1 MNNVY
6 TYSPMDRVIWDAS
19 SPDEI
24 QNEIKRLNV
33 KKVFIV
39 SSSTLSKK
47 TSEIDMIKQTLG
59 KKFVGLFDNCIA
71 HSPLENVIECA
82 KEVQK
87 SSPDIIITIGGG
99 TPIDTV
105 KVVQL
110 CYSLG
115 ITSTD
120 DLKKISNKHQKIKSK
135 IRQIAVPTTLSGGEY
150 SIIGGAMDTKIQLKE
165 RYTGDDLCPQ
175 VVILDPTITL
185 HTPDWLWL
193 STAIRSVDHAVEGL
207 CSNSTN
213 PLMPPMALNSL
224 QLFGNSLRNTYKNR
238 DDIVSRSLSQK
249 AVWMIAKNLGNTP
262 MGASHGIGYLLGS
275 IGSVPHG
282 YTSCVMLPAVLKWN
296 ERYNQDKQK
305 LIANALGRPKLS
317 ASEAVGELISD
328 LGLPTTLGEVGIEES
343 QWEKIAEYGLKHP
356 TVQSNPKPI
365 NKKDDIIQ
373 ILKLAS

>member
-1 MNNVY
+1 MSNVY
-6 TYSPMDRVIWDAS
+6 TYSPLDRVIWDAS
-19 SPDEI
+19 SLEEI

-33 KKVFIV
+33 KKIFIV

-59 KKFVGLFDNCIA
+59 KKLVGLFDNCIA

-82 KEVQK
+82 KKVQK
-87 SSPDIIITIGGG
+87 TSPDIIITIGGG

-115 ITSTD
+115 ITSPD
-120 DLKKISNKHQKIKSK
+120 DLKKIANKHQKIKSK
-135 IRQIAVPTTLSGGEY
+135 IRQIAIPTTLSGGEY

-296 ERYNQDKQK
+296 ESYNQDKQK
-305 LIANALGRPKLS
+305 WIANALGRPKLS

>member
-1 MNNVY
+1 MENIY
-6 TYSPMDRVIWDAS
+6 TYSPLDRVIWDTPSA
-19 SPDEI
+19 DAI
-24 QNEIKRLNV
+24 LNEINRLSVNR
-33 KKVFIV
+33 VFIV
-39 SSSTLSKK
+39 ASSTLSKK
-47 TSEIDMIKQTLG
+47 TDEIDKVINALG

-82 KEVQK
+82 KKVQK
-87 SSPDIIITIGGG
+87 TSPDIIITIGGG

-115 ITSTD
+115 ITSPD
-120 DLKKISNKHQKIKSK
+120 DLKKIANKHQKIKSK
-135 IRQIAVPTTLSGGEY
+135 IRQIAIPTTLSGGEY

-224 QLFGNSLRNTYKNR
+224 QLFGNSLRNTHKNR

-296 ERYNQDKQK
+296 ESYNQDKQK
-305 LIANALGRPKLS
+305 WIANALGRPKLS

-328 LGLPTTLGEVGIEES
+328 LGLPTTLGEVGIKES

>member
-1 MNNVY
+1 MSNVY
-6 TYSPMDRVIWDAS
+6 TYSPLDRVIWDAS
-19 SPDEI
+19 SLEEI

-33 KKVFIV
+33 KKIFIV

-59 KKFVGLFDNCIA
+59 KKLVGLFDNCIA

-82 KEVQK
+82 KKVQK
-87 SSPDIIITIGGG
+87 TSPDIIITIGGG

-115 ITSTD
+115 ITSPD
-120 DLKKISNKHQKIKSK
+120 DLKKIANKHQKIKSK
-135 IRQIAVPTTLSGGEY
+135 IRQIAIPTTLSGGEY

-175 VVILDPTITL
+175 VVILDPVITL

-207 CSNSTN
+207 CSNSSN

-224 QLFGNSLRNTYKNR
+224 QLFANSLRNTYKKR

-296 ERYNQDKQK
+296 ESYNQDKQK
-305 LIANALGRPKLS
+305 WIANALGRPKLS

-328 LGLPTTLGEVGIEES
+328 LGLPTTLGEVGIKES

>member
-6 TYSPMDRVIWDAS
+6 TYSPLDRVIWDAS
-19 SPDEI
+19 SLEEI

-39 SSSTLSKK
+39 SSSTLSKN

-175 VVILDPTITL
+175 VVILDPVITL

-224 QLFGNSLRNTYKNR
+224 QLFGNSLRNTHKNR

-296 ERYNQDKQK
+296 ESYNQDKQK
-305 LIANALGRPKLS
+305 WIANALGRPKLS

-328 LGLPTTLGEVGIEES
+328 LGLPTTLGEVGIKES

>member
-6 TYSPMDRVIWDAS
+6 TYSPLDRVIWDTPSLEA
-19 SPDEI
+19 I

-33 KKVFIV
+33 KKIFIV

-47 TSEIDMIKQTLG
+47 TNEIDKIINTLG

-87 SSPDIIITIGGG
+87 NSPDIIITIGGG

-115 ITSTD
+115 INSVD
-120 DLKKISNKHQKIKSK
+120 ELKKISNQHQRIKSK
-135 IRQIAVPTTLSGGEY
+135 IRQIAIPTTLSGGEY

-165 RYTGDDLCPQ
+165 KYTGDDICPQ
-175 VVILDPTITL
+175 VVILDPEITV

-207 CSNSTN
+207 CSGSAN
-213 PLMPPMALNSL
+213 PLIPPMALNSL
-224 QLFGNSLRNTYKNR
+224 QLFANSLRKTHKNK
-238 DDIVSRSLSQK
+238 DDIISRSMSQK

-262 MGASHGIGYLLGS
+262 MGACHGIGYLLGS

-296 ERYNQDKQK
+296 ESFNKEKQRW
-305 LIANALGRPKLS
+305 IANALGRPNLS

-328 LGLPTTLGEVGIEES
+328 LNLPRTLKDVGIRED
-343 QWEKIAEYGLKHP
+343 QWEKIADHGLKHP
-356 TVQSNPKPI
+356 TVLSNPKPI
-365 NKKDDIIQ
+365 EKKDDILK
-373 ILKLAS
+373 ILELAS

>member
-6 TYSPMDRVIWDAS
+6 TYSPLDRVIWDTPSLEA
-19 SPDEI
+19 I

-33 KKVFIV
+33 KKIFIV

-47 TSEIDMIKQTLG
+47 TDEIDKIINTIG

-71 HSPLENVIECA
+71 HSPLENVLECA

-87 SSPDIIITIGGG
+87 NSPDIIITIGGG

-115 ITSTD
+115 INSVD
-120 DLKKISNKHQKIKSK
+120 ELKKISNQHQRIKSK
-135 IRQIAVPTTLSGGEY
+135 IRQIAIPTTLSGGEY

-165 RYTGDDLCPQ
+165 KYTGDDICPQ
-175 VVILDPTITL
+175 VVILDPEITV
-185 HTPDWLWL
+185 HTPKWLWL

-207 CSNSTN
+207 CSVSSN
-213 PLMPPMALNSL
+213 PLIPPMALNSL
-224 QLFGNSLRNTYKNR
+224 QLFASSLRKTHKNK
-238 DDIVSRSLSQK
+238 DDIISRSMSQK

-296 ERYNQDKQK
+296 ESFNKEKQRW
-305 LIANALGRPKLS
+305 IANALGRPNLT

-328 LGLPTTLGEVGIEES
+328 LSLPRTLKDVGIKED
-343 QWEKIAEYGLKHP
+343 QWEKIADYGLKHP
-356 TVQSNPKPI
+356 TVLSNPKPI
-365 NKKDDIIQ
+365 EKKDDILK
-373 ILKLAS
+373 ILELAS

>member
-1 MNNVY
+1 MENIY
-6 TYSPMDRVIWDAS
+6 TYSPLDRVIWDTPSA
-19 SPDEI
+19 DAI
-24 QNEIKRLNV
+24 LNEINRLSV
-33 KKVFIV
+33 SRVFIV
-39 SSSTLSKK
+39 ASSTLSKK
-47 TSEIDMIKQTLG
+47 TDEIDKIISALG

-82 KEVQK
+82 RSVQK
-87 SSPDIIITIGGG
+87 NSPDIIITIGGG

-115 ITSTD
+115 INSVD
-120 DLKKISNKHQKIKSK
+120 ELKKISNKHQKVKSK

-165 RYTGDDLCPQ
+165 RYTGDDICPQ
-175 VVILDPTITL
+175 VVILDPAITL

-213 PLMPPMALNSL
+213 PLIPPMALNSL

-238 DDIVSRSLSQK
+238 DDVVSRSLSQK

-282 YTSCVMLPAVLKWN
+282 HTSCVMLPAVLKWN
-296 ERYNQDKQK
+296 ESYNQDKQK
-305 LIANALGRPKLS
+305 WIANALGRPNLS

-328 LGLPTTLGEVGIEES
+328 LGLPTTLGEVGIRES

>member
-1 MNNVY
+1 
-6 TYSPMDRVIWDAS
+6 
-19 SPDEI
+19 
-24 QNEIKRLNV
+24 
-33 KKVFIV
+33 
-39 SSSTLSKK
+39 
-47 TSEIDMIKQTLG
+47 
-59 KKFVGLFDNCIA
+59 
-71 HSPLENVIECA
+71 
-82 KEVQK
+82 
-87 SSPDIIITIGGG
+87 
-99 TPIDTV
+99 
-105 KVVQL
+105 
-110 CYSLG
+110 
-115 ITSTD
+115 
-120 DLKKISNKHQKIKSK
+120 
-135 IRQIAVPTTLSGGEY
+135 
-150 SIIGGAMDTKIQLKE
+150 MDTKIQLKE
-165 RYTGDDLCPQ
+165 KYTGDDICPQ
-175 VVILDPTITL
+175 TVILDPAITL

-213 PLMPPMALNSL
+213 PLIPPMALNSL

-238 DDIVSRSLSQK
+238 EDVVSRSLSQK

-282 YTSCVMLPAVLKWN
+282 HTSCVMLPAVLKWN
-296 ERYNQDKQK
+296 ESYNQDKQK
-305 LIANALGRPKLS
+305 WIANALGRPNLS

-328 LGLPTTLGEVGIEES
+328 LGLPTTLGEVGIRES

>member
-224 QLFGNSLRNTYKNR
+224 QLFGNSLRNTHKNR

>member
-1 MNNVY
+1 MRNVY
-6 TYSPMDRVIWDAS
+6 TYNPLDRVIWDTPSLEA
-19 SPDEI
+19 I

-33 KKVFIV
+33 KKIFIV

-47 TSEIDMIKQTLG
+47 TNEIDKIINTLG

-87 SSPDIIITIGGG
+87 NSPDIIITIGGG

-115 ITSTD
+115 INSVD
-120 DLKKISNKHQKIKSK
+120 ELKKISNQHQRIKSK
-135 IRQIAVPTTLSGGEY
+135 IRQIAIPTTLSGGEY

-165 RYTGDDLCPQ
+165 KYTGDDICPQ
-175 VVILDPTITL
+175 VVILDPEITV
-185 HTPDWLWL
+185 HTPEWLWL

-207 CSNSTN
+207 CSVSSN
-213 PLMPPMALNSL
+213 PLIPPMALNSL
-224 QLFGNSLRNTYKNR
+224 QLFASSLRKTHKNK
-238 DDIVSRSLSQK
+238 DDIISRSMSQK

-296 ERYNQDKQK
+296 ESFNKEKQRW
-305 LIANALGRPKLS
+305 IANALGRPNLT

-328 LGLPTTLGEVGIEES
+328 LSLPRTLKDVGIKED
-343 QWEKIAEYGLKHP
+343 QWEKIADYGLKHP
-356 TVQSNPKPI
+356 TVLSNPKPI
-365 NKKDDIIQ
+365 EKKDDILK
-373 ILKLAS
+373 ILELAS

>member
-6 TYSPMDRVIWDAS
+6 TYSPLDRVIWDTSAN
-19 SPDEI
+19 EAI

-33 KKVFIV
+33 KKIFIV

-47 TSEIDMIKQTLG
+47 TDEINKIINTLG

-82 KEVQK
+82 RKVQK
-87 SSPDIIITIGGG
+87 CSPDIIITIGGG

-115 ITSTD
+115 INSVD
-120 DLKKISNKHQKIKSK
+120 ELKKISNKHQKVKSK
-135 IRQIAVPTTLSGGEY
+135 IRQIAIPTTLSGGEY

-165 RYTGDDLCPQ
+165 RYTGDDICPQ
-175 VVILDPTITL
+175 VVILDPAITL

-213 PLMPPMALNSL
+213 PLIPPMALNSL
-224 QLFGNSLRNTYKNR
+224 Q
-238 DDIVSRSLSQK
+238 
-249 AVWMIAKNLGNTP
+249 
-262 MGASHGIGYLLGS
+262 
-275 IGSVPHG
+275 
-282 YTSCVMLPAVLKWN
+282 
-296 ERYNQDKQK
+296 
-305 LIANALGRPKLS
+305 
-317 ASEAVGELISD
+317 
-328 LGLPTTLGEVGIEES
+328 
-343 QWEKIAEYGLKHP
+343 
-356 TVQSNPKPI
+356 
-365 NKKDDIIQ
+365 
-373 ILKLAS
+373 

>member
-1 MNNVY
+1 MSNVF
-6 TYSPMDRVIWDAS
+6 TYSPLDRVIWDTPSLEAIES
-19 SPDEI
+19 
-24 QNEIKRLNV
+24 EIKRLNV

-47 TSEIDMIKQTLG
+47 TNEINKVIDNLG
-59 KKFVGLFDNCIA
+59 KKFVGLFDNCIE

-82 KEVQK
+82 NEVQK
-87 SSPDIIITIGGG
+87 HSPDIIITIGGG

-115 ITSTD
+115 INSVD
-120 DLKKISNKHQKIKSK
+120 ELKKISNKHQKIESK
-135 IRQIAVPTTLSGGEY
+135 IRQIAIPTTLSGGEY

-165 RYTGDDLCPQ
+165 RYTGDDICPQ
-175 VVILDPTITL
+175 VVILDPEITL

-213 PLMPPMALNSL
+213 PLIPPMALNSL
-224 QLFGNSLRNTYKNR
+224 QLFGSSLRGTYKDR
-238 DDIVSRSLSQK
+238 EDIVSRSLSQK

-282 YTSCVMLPAVLKWN
+282 HTSCVMLPAVLKWN
-296 ERYNQDKQK
+296 ESHNKEKQK
-305 LIANALGRPKLS
+305 WIANALGRPNLS
-317 ASEAVGELISD
+317 ASEAVSELISD
-328 LGLPTTLGEVGIEES
+328 LGLPKTLEEVGIKES
-343 QWEKIAEYGLKHP
+343 HWDKIAEYGLNHP

>member
-19 SPDEI
+19 SPEEI

-47 TSEIDMIKQTLG
+47 TNEIDMIKQTLG
-59 KKFVGLFDNCIA
+59 KKLVGLFDNCIA

-82 KEVQK
+82 KKVQK

-115 ITSTD
+115 ITSPD
-120 DLKKISNKHQKIKSK
+120 DLKKIANKHQKIKSK
-135 IRQIAVPTTLSGGEY
+135 IRQIAIPTTLSGGEY

-282 YTSCVMLPAVLKWN
+282 HTSCVMLPAVLKWN
-296 ERYNQDKQK
+296 ESYNQDKQK
-305 LIANALGRPKLS
+305 WIANALGRPKLS

-328 LGLPTTLGEVGIEES
+328 LGLPTTLGEVGIKES

-365 NKKDDIIQ
+365 NKKDDIIE

>member
-6 TYSPMDRVIWDAS
+6 TYSPLDRVIWDAS
-19 SPDEI
+19 SLEEI

-33 KKVFIV
+33 KKIFIV

-120 DLKKISNKHQKIKSK
+120 DLKKISNKHQNIKSK

-224 QLFGNSLRNTYKNR
+224 QLFGNSLRNTHKNR

-296 ERYNQDKQK
+296 ESYNQDKQK
-305 LIANALGRPKLS
+305 WIANALGRPKLS

-328 LGLPTTLGEVGIEES
+328 LGLPTTLGEVGIKES

>member
-6 TYSPMDRVIWDAS
+6 TYSPLDRVIWDAS
-19 SPDEI
+19 SLEEI
-24 QNEIKRLNV
+24 QNEIKRLNM

-47 TSEIDMIKQTLG
+47 TSEIDIIKKTLG
-59 KKFVGLFDNCIA
+59 KKLVGIFDNCIA

-82 KEVQK
+82 KAVQK

-115 ITSTD
+115 INSVD
-120 DLKKISNKHQKIKSK
+120 QLKKISNKHQKIKSK

-249 AVWMIAKNLGNTP
+249 
-262 MGASHGIGYLLGS
+262 
-275 IGSVPHG
+275 
-282 YTSCVMLPAVLKWN
+282 
-296 ERYNQDKQK
+296 Q
-305 LIANALGRPKLS
+305 
-317 ASEAVGELISD
+317 
-328 LGLPTTLGEVGIEES
+328 
-343 QWEKIAEYGLKHP
+343 YG
-356 TVQSNPKPI
+356 
-365 NKKDDIIQ
+365 
-373 ILKLAS
+373 

>member
-19 SPDEI
+19 SPEEI

-120 DLKKISNKHQKIKSK
+120 DLKKISNKHQNIKSK

-165 RYTGDDLCPQ
+165 RYTADDLCPQ

-224 QLFGNSLRNTYKNR
+224 QLFGNSLRNTHKNR

-296 ERYNQDKQK
+296 ESYNQDKQK
-305 LIANALGRPKLS
+305 WIANALGRPKLS

-328 LGLPTTLGEVGIEES
+328 LGLPTTLGEVGIKES